1 MKKEEDPIQF
11 VRARIL
17 ENAWATEQE
26 LEAIEEKSK
35 MFVEECEEF
44 AENSPF
50 PDPEKMYEY
59 VYSEP
64 NYPFLDKLEN

>member
-1 MKKEEDPIQF
+1 MSDAEPYRTKEEVAMKKEEDPIQF

-35 MFVEECEEF
+35 
-44 AENSPF
+44 
-50 PDPEKMYEY
+50 
-59 VYSEP
+59 SEREP
-64 NYPFLDKLEN
+64 SSRSKITY

>member
-1 MKKEEDPIQF
+1 
-11 VRARIL
+11 
-17 ENAWATEQE
+17 
-26 LEAIEEKSK
+26 